1 MSTNEFY
8 KPVGGILSAEL
19 FPTRELSS
27 IEHAIAGRGIA
38 VYLMDDGSLYEES
51 FVEHDGLV
59 SVEHTLTLCSDRHLS
74 QAWFDE
80 DFLQRAAVEGVAARI
95 LLATGEE
102 LTLGWSERF
111 GFEQTLRLRSLSFD
125 SGSQPNDSPR
135 TVLTL
140 VACDTHSA
148 LT

>member
-1 MSTNEFY
+1 MTQKKY
-8 KPVGGILSAEL
+8 KPIGGIIAAEL
-19 FPTRELSS
+19 FTVGDRVGVEGLT
-27 IEHAIAGRGIA
+27 AGQGVA
-38 VYLMDDGSLYEES
+38 VELMDDGSKYEEVATAEES
-51 FVEHDGLV
+51 LV

-111 GFEQTLRLRSLSFD
+111 GFEQALRLRSLRFD

>member
-1 MSTNEFY
+1 MTQKKY
-8 KPVGGILSAEL
+8 KPIGGIIAAEL
-19 FPTRELSS
+19 FTVGDRVGVEELV
-27 IEHAIAGRGIA
+27 AGQGVA
-38 VYLMDDGSLYEES
+38 VELMDDGSKYEEVATAEES
-51 FVEHDGLV
+51 LV

-111 GFEQTLRLRSLSFD
+111 GFEQALRLRSLSFD

>member
-1 MSTNEFY
+1 MTQKKY
-8 KPVGGILSAEL
+8 KPIGGIIAAEL
-19 FPTRELSS
+19 FTVGDRVGVEELV
-27 IEHAIAGRGIA
+27 AGQGVA
-38 VYLMDDGSLYEES
+38 VELMDDGSKYEEVATAEES
-51 FVEHDGLV
+51 LV

-111 GFEQTLRLRSLSFD
+111 GFEQALRLRSLRFD

>member
-1 MSTNEFY
+1 MTQKKY
-8 KPVGGILSAEL
+8 KPIGGIIAAEL
-19 FPTRELSS
+19 FTVGDRVGVEELTA
-27 IEHAIAGRGIA
+27 EQGVA
-38 VYLMDDGSLYEES
+38 VELMDDGSKYEEVATAEES
-51 FVEHDGLV
+51 LV

-111 GFEQTLRLRSLSFD
+111 GFEQALRLRSLSFD

>member
-1 MSTNEFY
+1 MTQKKY
-8 KPVGGILSAEL
+8 KPIGGIIAAEL
-19 FPTRELSS
+19 FTVGDRVGVEELT
-27 IEHAIAGRGIA
+27 AGQGVA
-38 VYLMDDGSLYEES
+38 VELVDDGSKYEEVATAEES
-51 FVEHDGLV
+51 LV
-59 SVEHTLTLCSDRHLS
+59 SVQHTLTLCSDRHLS

-80 DFLQRAAVEGVAARI
+80 DFLQRAAVEGVAAHI
-95 LLATGEE
+95 TLATGEE

-111 GFEQTLRLRSLSFD
+111 GFEQALRLRSLCFD